1 MALDSGAVDM
11 FSQQVAWILKPWVF
25 MQGELSCSEFLL
37 HPQLTNGEVPDFAQA
52 CSAAYPNGRGRVCPN
67 VQLHRQ
73 SQVSG

>member
-11 FSQQVAWILKPWVF
+11 FSQQVAWILGPWVL
-25 MQGELSCSEFLL
+25 MQRELPGSEFLL
-37 HPQLTNGEVPDFAQA
+37 HPQLADGKVPDFPQA
-52 CSAAYPNGRGRVCPN
+52 CSAAYPNGCRRVCPN